1 MSNSDYQKDQLESIQ
16 LILDGLVASKE
27 NLVAEAQ
34 TLVHQYWHW
43 FNNENTNISRLR
55 KVGMTELDVSNIA
68 PVIEKKPSREIV
80 AYYIIWKKHPSRFR
94 KNMKK
99 GDSKKKGASIPMHS
113 YSSRT
118 ISDVLKNK
126 CTWDK
131 SRALDYEKKFE
142 ASRVAIKATHE
153 AEILVRAARRKL
165 INLNTVT
172 QTGEHND

>member
-1 MSNSDYQKDQLESIQ
+1 MSNSHQKAQLDSIE
-16 LILDGLVASKE
+16 LILDGLLASKE
-27 NLVAEAQ
+27 NLVAESQ

-43 FNNENTNISRLR
+43 FNNENTNISELR
-55 KVGMTELDVSNIA
+55 KVGMTELDVSDIA

-99 GDSKKKGASIPMHS
+99 SHSKRKGASIPMHS
-113 YSSRT
+113 YSSTT
-118 ISDVLKNK
+118 ISDVLNNK

-153 AEILVRAARRKL
+153 AEIRIRAAKRKL
-165 INLNTVT
+165 INLITVT